1 MANHEDSRE
10 LPFPGRVQS
19 DSPADGGRC
28 PLTSSTGAPKE
39 GSHEPPPGTPSGG
52 DEPAHV
58 IRDSE
63 RGVPITSHD
72 GAREIGAV
80 WNAET
85 RRRVAE
91 FFRLLDEIDRRTRAP
106 SKERRAA

>member
-1 MANHEDSRE
+1 
-10 LPFPGRVQS
+10 
-19 DSPADGGRC
+19 
-28 PLTSSTGAPKE
+28 
-39 GSHEPPPGTPSGG
+39 
-52 DEPAHV
+52 V

-63 RGVPITSHD
+63 RGVPIMSHD

-91 FFRLLDEIDRRTRAP
+91 FFRLLDEIDRRTRAAP
-106 SKERRAA
+106 STGRKAA